1 MPRLSTVALLAI
13 CALASALAR
22 PARAAEPCEPCSVP
36 NGTYHVS
43 APADWDGTTP
53 LRLLL
58 FLHGWRGKGTDIT
71 GDPHI
76 AGVANALGF
85 LLVAPDGAGQSWG
98 HVGSPHRVR
107 DDVAFLLSV
116 VADAERRWPI
126 DRHAVVAGGF
136 SQGGSMVWDLACYAA
151 PDFTAFIP
159 FSGGFWEPLPD
170 TCRSG
175 PVNLRHTHGT
185 HDSVV
190 PMQGRPL
197 MGGVYRQGDIRAGFS
212 RWIAADKCSAE
223 PDRIGTTGDLT
234 CSAWSSCAGS
244 HRLEMCLHDG
254 DHSMIQPW
262 LEASLRWA
270 INGSGGMVAAAP

>member
-1 MPRLSTVALLAI
+1 MRGATLAVLLAI
-13 CALASALAR
+13 GLTTAGA
-22 PARAAEPCEPCSVP
+22 ARAADPCNSCAVD
-36 NGTYHVS
+36 GGAYHVV
-43 APADWDGTTP
+43 APPDWNGATK

-76 AGVANALGF
+76 AGVASALGF
-85 LLVAPDGAGQSWG
+85 LLVAPDGAGGSWG
-98 HVGSPHRVR
+98 HVGSPHRMR
-107 DDVAFLLSV
+107 DDVAFLLAV

-151 PDFTAFIP
+151 PHFTAFIP

-170 TCRSG
+170 ACRSG

-190 PMQGRPL
+190 PMTGRAL
-197 MGGVYRQGDIRAGFS
+197 MGGLYHQGDIRAGFS
-212 RWIAADKCSAE
+212 RWLAEDQCPAE
-223 PDRIGTTGDLT
+223 PEHLATQGDLT
-234 CSAWSSCAGS
+234 CSAWNTCASG
-244 HRLEMCLHDG
+244 HRLELCTQPG

-270 INGSGGMVAAAP
+270 ISGHSALAAAP